1 MDKYDCFKNREE
13 LIILKNRKLEKLKI
27 LRSKQG
33 LKAVVYDKDRVQGG
47 KKHNFNEELVLQIC
61 QIELDI
67 ISICR
72 EIDIEDRYIEQLK
85 AINDV
90 YNDNSVYIM
99 QLKAKGLSNKEVAI
113 ELKCGVATIQRKLKN
128 IKKMIEK

>member
-1 MDKYDCFKNREE
+1 MDRYDCFKNREE
-13 LIILKNRKLEKLKI
+13 LIVLKNRKIEKLKL

-47 KKHNFNEELVLQIC
+47 KKHNFNEELSLQIC

-67 ISICR
+67 IAICK
-72 EIDIEDRYIEQLK
+72 EIEIEDKYIEQLK
-85 AINDV
+85 AINDA
-90 YNDNSVYIM
+90 YNDNSLYIM
-99 QLKAKGLSNKEVAI
+99 QLKAKGLSNKEISI

-128 IKKMIEK
+128 INKMIEK